1 MATEDI
7 GNIRQILVE
16 DEMRSSYLD
25 YAMSVIT
32 ARALPDARDGL
43 KPAQRRILVAM
54 NDLNLAPNRGYRKC
68 AKIAGDT
75 SGNYHPHGEAVVYP
89 TLVRLAQP
97 FNMRYPLVDG
107 QGNFGSVDGDPP
119 AAMRYTEARLTP
131 LAMEMLADIDMNTVD
146 MFPNYDG
153 TRDEPVPLPGRF
165 PNLIC
170 NGSAGIAVGMATN
183 IPPHNLSE
191 VVDALHHLIEHPDV
205 TIDEL
210 MQFIKG
216 PDFPTGGQLIINE
229 KNREGLVINN
239 LKHAYATGR
248 GRVLIRAKV
257 EFEESSNGRT
267 EIVVTELPYQVNKAL
282 LQERIAELVREKKID
297 GIAAMNDYSDRRGMR
312 LVIETKRDANPH
324 TVLNHLY
331 KHTAMQQ
338 AFGFN
343 MLALVDGQPQLM
355 PLKRL
360 LVEFL
365 DHRQE
370 VLTRRTQ
377 FELDKARQR
386 AHVLEGLVIALDHLD
401 AVIQTIRSA
410 ESREAARPQL
420 MTNFGLSEVQARA
433 ILEMQLGQLANLERQ
448 RILEEYEEIKKRVAY
463 LEDLLAN
470 PRKITYLVRD
480 ELADLKKKFGDAR
493 RTEIVSDF
501 AGEIT
506 DEDLVANEKVLVTV
520 SGRGYVKRMPANTYR
535 VQRRGGRGIIG
546 QVLRE
551 EDALRHMIAA
561 NARDNIL
568 FFSDNGKVYQLKAWQ
583 VPSYDRTA
591 RGTPLI
597 NVINLEA
604 GESITAIL
612 AAPDFENSDFL
623 IFATRSGEVK
633 KSPLKDFSQVRSN
646 GLRAMSL
653 EEDDELLSVKH
664 CRTGDHIILVTERG
678 QSARF
683 TVDVLRTASRVSGGV
698 RGIKLAQ
705 GDQLAAMDVVDPD
718 AQLLI
723 VTQGGYGKRTPL
735 SSYPVKGRGIGG
747 VRAIRTTPKTGT
759 VAAARVVQGHEE
771 LMMISAQG
779 IVIRTPLETISERT
793 GRATSGVILMNL
805 RDGDRMAAIA
815 ILEPSSNGDGD
826 GGNGEPTSSEDVS
839 EDADSDVLDEEALAA
854 LPSQAD
860 IDASEAEASAEDD
873 DDSDADEQADE
884 EEVVDTDDDAQA

>member
-1 MATEDI
+1 MATEDTNI
-7 GNIRQILVE
+7 GNIRNIQVE

-32 ARALPDARDGL
+32 ARALPDVRDGL

-131 LAMEMLADIDMNTVD
+131 LAMEMLADLEMDTVD
-146 MFPNYDG
+146 MIANYDG
-153 TRDEPVPLPGRF
+153 TREEPTVIPGRF
-165 PNLIC
+165 PNLLC
-170 NGSAGIAVGMATN
+170 NGSTGIAVGMATN
-183 IPPHNLSE
+183 MPPHNLGE
-191 VVDALHHLIEHPDV
+191 VIDALHHLIDNPEA

-210 MQFIKG
+210 LEFIKG
-216 PDFPTGGQLIINE
+216 PDFPTGGLVMGFE
-229 KNREGLVINN
+229 KDREGLVINN
-239 LKHAYATGR
+239 IKHAYATGR
-248 GRVLIRAKV
+248 GRILIRAKV
-257 EFEESSNGRT
+257 EFEETDRGRT
-267 EIVVTELPYQVNKAL
+267 QILVTELPYQVNKSV
-282 LQERIAELVREKKID
+282 LQERIAELVRDKKIE
-297 GIAAMNDYSDRRGMR
+297 GIAAMQDESDRKGMR
-312 LVIETKRDANPH
+312 LVIEVKRDANPH

-331 KHTAMQQ
+331 KHTSMQT

-343 MLALVDGQPQLM
+343 MLALVDGQPQLL

-360 LVEFL
+360 LLEFL
-365 DHRQE
+365 DYRQD
-370 VLTRRTQ
+370 VLTRRTR
-377 FELDKARQR
+377 FELAKARQR
-386 AHVLEGLVIALDHLD
+386 AHILEGLVIALDNLD
-401 AVIQTIRSA
+401 AVIRTIRESA
-410 ESREAARPQL
+410 SREAARPLL
-420 MTNFGLSEVQARA
+420 MASFALSELQTRA

-448 RILEEYEEIKKRVAY
+448 KIVEEYEEIKKRVAY

-470 PRKITYLVRD
+470 PRKITLLVRD
-480 ELADLKKKFGDAR
+480 ELTELKRKFGDPR

-506 DEDLVANEKVLVTV
+506 DEDLVANEKVLITI
-520 SGRGYVKRMPANTYR
+520 SGRGYVKRMPATTYR
-535 VQRRGGRGIIG
+535 AQRRGGRGIIG

-568 FFSDNGKVYQLKAWQ
+568 FFSDKGKVYQLKAWQ

-597 NVINLEA
+597 NVINVEP

-623 IFATRSGEVK
+623 IFATRAGEVK
-633 KSPLKDFSQVRSN
+633 KTPLKHFDQVRSN
-646 GLRAMSL
+646 GLRAMTL
-653 EEDDELLSVKH
+653 EAADVLLDVKH
-664 CRTGDHIILVTERG
+664 CRAGEHIILVTERG

-683 TVDVLRTASRVSGGV
+683 NVDILRTASRVSGGV
-698 RGIKLAQ
+698 RGIRLSSEDHLAS
-705 GDQLAAMDVVDPD
+705 MDVVIVD
-718 AQLLI
+718 AQLLV
-723 VTQGGYGKRTPL
+723 VTRNGFGKRTPL
-735 SSYPVKGRGIGG
+735 SAYPEKGRGIGG
-747 VRAIRTTPKTGT
+747 VRAIKTTSKTGP

-771 LMMISAQG
+771 LMMISADG
-779 IVIRTPLETISERT
+779 IVLRTPLETISERS
-793 GRATSGVILMNL
+793 GRATSGVILMSL
-805 RDGDRMAAIA
+805 RDGDRLAAIA
-815 ILEPSSNGDGD
+815 LLEPSPNSNGDD
-826 GGNGEPTSSEDVS
+826 NGNGLTAEGDEDALVALPTSLIEAEPERDDADLAD
-839 EDADSDVLDEEALAA
+839 EDAPTDPIGHDDER
-854 LPSQAD
+854 
-860 IDASEAEASAEDD
+860 DD
-873 DDSDADEQADE
+873 G
-884 EEVVDTDDDAQA
+884 

>member
-7 GNIRQILVE
+7 GNVHDILVQ

-32 ARALPDARDGL
+32 ARALPDVRDGL

-131 LAMEMLADIDMNTVD
+131 LAMEMLADLEMDTVD
-146 MFPNYDG
+146 MIPNYDG
-153 TRDEPVPLPGRF
+153 TRDEPVVVPGRF
-165 PNLIC
+165 PNLLC
-170 NGSAGIAVGMATN
+170 NGSTGIAVGMATN
-183 IPPHNLSE
+183 MPPHNLGE
-191 VVDALHHLIEHPDV
+191 VIDALHHLIENPEA

-210 MQFIKG
+210 LQFIKG
-216 PDFPTGGQLIINE
+216 PDFPTGGLVMGYE
-229 KNREGLVINN
+229 KDREGLVINN
-239 LKHAYATGR
+239 IKHAYATGR

-257 EFEESSNGRT
+257 ELEETHNGRT
-267 EIVVTELPYQVNKAL
+267 QILVTELPYQVNKST
-282 LQERIAELVREKKID
+282 LQERIAELVRDKKIE
-297 GIAAMNDYSDRRGMR
+297 GIAAMQDESDRTGMR
-312 LVIETKRDANPH
+312 LVIEVKRDANPH

-331 KHTAMQQ
+331 KHTSMQT

-343 MLALVDGQPQLM
+343 MLALVDGQPQLL

-360 LVEFL
+360 LLEFL
-365 DHRQE
+365 DYRQN
-370 VLTRRTQ
+370 VLTRRTR
-377 FELDKARQR
+377 FELNKARQR
-386 AHVLEGLVIALDHLD
+386 AHILEGLVIALDNLD
-401 AVIQTIRSA
+401 AVIRTIRESA
-410 ESREAARPQL
+410 SREAARPVL
-420 MTNFGLSEVQARA
+420 MANFGLSEVQTRA

-463 LEDLLAN
+463 LEDLLEN

-480 ELADLKKKFGDAR
+480 ELAELKHKFGDPR

-506 DEDLVANEKVLVTV
+506 DEDLVANEKVLITI
-520 SGRGYVKRMPANTYR
+520 SGRGYVKRMPATTYR
-535 VQRRGGRGIIG
+535 AQRRGGRGIIG

-568 FFSDNGKVYQLKAWQ
+568 FFSDKGKVYQLKAWQ

-597 NVINLEA
+597 NVINVES

-623 IFATRSGEVK
+623 IFATRAGEVK
-633 KSPLKDFSQVRSN
+633 KTPLRHFDQVRSN
-646 GLRAMSL
+646 GLRAMTL
-653 EEDDELLSVKH
+653 EDGDVLLDVKH
-664 CRTGDHIILVTERG
+664 CRAGEHIIVVTERG

-683 TVDVLRTASRVSGGV
+683 NVDILRTASRVSGGV
-698 RGIKLAQ
+698 RGIRLSS
-705 GDQLAAMDVVDPD
+705 GDQLASMDVVIAD
-718 AQLLI
+718 AQLLV
-723 VTQGGYGKRTPL
+723 VTQNGYGKRTPL
-735 SSYPVKGRGIGG
+735 SAYPAKGRGIGG
-747 VRAIRTTPKTGT
+747 VRAIKTTSKTGP
-759 VAAARVVQGHEE
+759 VAAARVVHGHEE
-771 LMMISAQG
+771 LMMISAG
-779 IVIRTPLETISERT
+779 GMVVRIAIETVTEHT
-793 GRATSGVILMNL
+793 GRVTSGVRVMNL
-805 RDGDRMAAIA
+805 KDGDRLAAIA
-815 ILEPSSNGDGD
+815 LLEPGPNGNGDDNGQGAIVAGD
-826 GGNGEPTSSEDVS
+826 EDVL
-839 EDADSDVLDEEALAA
+839 VTI
-854 LPSQAD
+854 P
-860 IDASEAEASAEDD
+860 AETMSATAE
-873 DDSDADEQADE
+873 ADE
-884 EEVVDTDDDAQA
+884 ESTT

>member
-1 MATEDI
+1 MATEGI

-32 ARALPDARDGL
+32 ARALPDVRDGL

-131 LAMEMLADIDMNTVD
+131 LAMEMLADIDMDTVD
-146 MFPNYDG
+146 MLANYDG
-153 TRDEPVPLPGRF
+153 TREEPAVLPGRF

-170 NGSAGIAVGMATN
+170 NGSTGIAVGMATN
-183 IPPHNLSE
+183 IPPHNLGE
-191 VVDALHHLIEHPDV
+191 VVDALHHLIENPDA
-205 TIDEL
+205 TIEDL
-210 MQFIKG
+210 QQFIKG
-216 PDFPTGGQLIINE
+216 PDFPTGGLVMGFE
-229 KNREGLVINN
+229 KDREGLVVNN
-239 LKHAYATGR
+239 IKHAYATGR
-248 GRVLIRAKV
+248 GRILIRAKV
-257 EFEESSNGRT
+257 EFEETANGRT
-267 EIVVTELPYQVNKAL
+267 QIIVTELPYQVNKSV
-282 LQERIAELVREKKID
+282 LQERIAELVRDKKIE
-297 GIAAMNDYSDRRGMR
+297 GIAAMQDESDRHGMR

-331 KHTAMQQ
+331 KHTSMQQ

-343 MLALVDGQPQLM
+343 MLGLVGGQPQLL
-355 PLKRL
+355 PLKRM

-365 DHRQE
+365 DYRQQ

-377 FELDKARQR
+377 FELGKARQR
-386 AHVLEGLVIALDHLD
+386 AHILEGLVIALDNLD
-401 AVIQTIRSA
+401 AVIRTIREA
-410 ESREAARPQL
+410 ASREAARPLL
-420 MTNFGLSEVQARA
+420 MTNFALSEVQARA

-463 LEDLLAN
+463 LEDLLDN

-480 ELADLKKKFGDAR
+480 ELVELKRKFGDAR

-506 DEDLVANEKVLVTV
+506 DEDLVANEKVLITI
-520 SGRGYVKRMPANTYR
+520 SGRGYVKRMPANTYKA
-535 VQRRGGRGIIG
+535 QRRGGRGIIG

-551 EDALRHMIAA
+551 EDALRHMVAA

-568 FFSDNGKVYQLKAWQ
+568 FFSDKGKVYQLKAWQ
-583 VPSYDRTA
+583 IPSYDRTA
-591 RGTPLI
+591 RGTPVI
-597 NVINLEA
+597 NVISVEP

-612 AAPDFENSDFL
+612 DAPDFENSDFL
-623 IFATRSGEVK
+623 IFATRAGEVK

-646 GLRAMSL
+646 GLRAMTL
-653 EEDDELLSVKH
+653 EEDDELLDVKY
-664 CRTGDHIILVTERG
+664 CRAGDHIILVTERG

-683 TVDVLRTASRVSGGV
+683 DVDILRTASRISGGV
-698 RGIKLAQ
+698 RGIRLAG
-705 GDQLAAMDVVDPD
+705 GDALASMDIVEPD
-718 AQLLI
+718 AQLLV
-723 VTQGGYGKRTPL
+723 VTRNGYGKRTPL
-735 SSYPVKGRGIGG
+735 SAYPVKGRGIGG
-747 VRAIRTTPKTGT
+747 VRAINTTAKTGP
-759 VAAARVVQGHEE
+759 VAAARVVHGYEE
-771 LMMISAQG
+771 LMMISAGG
-779 IVIRTPLETISERT
+779 IVIRTPLETISERS

-805 RDGDRMAAIA
+805 REGDRLAAIA
-815 ILEPSSNGDGD
+815 ILEPSANGDGD
-826 GGNGEPTSSEDVS
+826 GDGEDQPILAEESEV
-839 EDADSDVLDEEALAA
+839 AAAA
-854 LPSQAD
+854 LP
-860 IDASEAEASAEDD
+860 AEAGKLEGTADLEDEDNLEDEDEDTEDD
-873 DDSDADEQADE
+873 EGAD
-884 EEVVDTDDDAQA
+884 

>member
-32 ARALPDARDGL
+32 ARALPDVRDGL

-54 NDLNLAPNRGYRKC
+54 NDLNLAPTRGYRKC

-131 LAMEMLADIDMNTVD
+131 LAMEMLADLDMDTVD
-146 MFPNYDG
+146 MVSNYDG
-153 TRDEPVPLPGRF
+153 TRDEPVVLPGRF
-165 PNLIC
+165 PNLLC
-170 NGSAGIAVGMATN
+170 NGSTGIAVGMATN
-183 IPPHNLSE
+183 MPPHNLGE
-191 VVDALHHLIEHPDV
+191 VIDALHHLIDNPEA

-210 MQFIKG
+210 LQFIKG
-216 PDFPTGGQLIINE
+216 PDFPTGGLVMGFE
-229 KNREGLVINN
+229 KDREGLVINN
-239 LKHAYATGR
+239 IKHAYETDR
-248 GRVLIRAKV
+248 GRTQIL
-257 EFEESSNGRT
+257 
-267 EIVVTELPYQVNKAL
+267 VTELPYQVNKAV
-282 LQERIAELVREKKID
+282 LQERIAELVRDKKIE
-297 GIAAMNDYSDRRGMR
+297 GIAAMQDESDRKGMR
-312 LVIETKRDANPH
+312 LVIEVKRDANPH

-331 KHTAMQQ
+331 KHTSMQT

-343 MLALVDGQPQLM
+343 MLALVDGQPQLL

-360 LVEFL
+360 LLEFL
-365 DHRQE
+365 DYRQE
-370 VLTRRTQ
+370 VLTRRTR
-377 FELDKARQR
+377 FELTKARQR
-386 AHVLEGLVIALDHLD
+386 AHILEGLVIALDNLD
-401 AVIQTIRSA
+401 AVIRTIRESA
-410 ESREAARPQL
+410 SREAARPVL
-420 MTNFGLSEVQARA
+420 MAHFSLSEPQTRA

-470 PRKITYLVRD
+470 PRKITYLVSD
-480 ELADLKKKFGDAR
+480 ELTELKKKFGDPR

-506 DEDLVANEKVLVTV
+506 DEDLVANEKVLITI
-520 SGRGYVKRMPANTYR
+520 SGRGYVKRMPANTYKA
-535 VQRRGGRGIIG
+535 QRRGGRGIIG

-568 FFSDNGKVYQLKAWQ
+568 FFSDKGKVYQLKAWQ

-591 RGTPLI
+591 RGTPVI
-597 NVINLEA
+597 NVINVEP

-612 AAPDFENSDFL
+612 DAPDFENSDFL
-623 IFATRSGEVK
+623 IFATRAGEVK

-646 GLRAMSL
+646 GLRAMTL
-653 EEDDELLSVKH
+653 EEDDELLDVKH
-664 CRTGDHIILVTERG
+664 CRAGDHIILVTERG

-683 TVDVLRTASRVSGGV
+683 DVDILRTASRISGGV
-698 RGIKLAQ
+698 RGIRLAG
-705 GDQLAAMDVVDPD
+705 GDALASMDIVEPD
-718 AQLLI
+718 AQLLV
-723 VTQGGYGKRTPL
+723 VTRNGYGKRTPL
-735 SSYPVKGRGIGG
+735 SAYPTKGRGIGG
-747 VRAIRTTPKTGT
+747 VRAINTTSKTGP
-759 VAAARVVQGHEE
+759 VAAARVVHGYEE
-771 LMMISAQG
+771 LMMISAGG
-779 IVIRTPLETISERT
+779 IVIRTPLETISERS

-805 RDGDRMAAIA
+805 REGDRLAAIA
-815 ILEPSSNGDGD
+815 ILEPTPNGGGD
-826 GGNGEPTSSEDVS
+826 EGSGLEAAAQEPDED
-839 EDADSDVLDEEALAA
+839 ALAA
-854 LPSQAD
+854 LP
-860 IDASEAEASAEDD
+860 
-873 DDSDADEQADE
+873 
-884 EEVVDTDDDAQA
+884 

>member
-1 MATEDI
+1 
-7 GNIRQILVE
+7 
-16 DEMRSSYLD
+16 MRESYLD

-32 ARALPDARDGL
+32 SRALPDVRDGL

-97 FNMRYPLVDG
+97 FNMRYPLIDG

-146 MFPNYDG
+146 MAQNYDG
-153 TRDEPVPLPGRF
+153 TRDEPLVLPGRF

-191 VVDALHHLIEHPDV
+191 VVDALHHLVDHPEATIED
-205 TIDEL
+205 L

-216 PDFPTGGQLIINE
+216 PDFPTGGQVMINE
-229 KNREGLVINN
+229 KDREGLVINN

-248 GRVLIRAKV
+248 GRILIRAKV
-257 EFEESSNGRT
+257 EFEETSHGRT
-267 EIVVTELPYQVNKAL
+267 ELVVTELPYQVNKAV

-297 GIAAMNDYSDRRGMR
+297 GIASMNDYSDRRGMR
-312 LVIETKRDANPH
+312 LVIEIKRDANPH

-331 KHTAMQQ
+331 KHTSMQQ

-343 MLALVDGQPQLM
+343 MLALVDGQPQLL
-355 PLKRL
+355 PLKRML
-360 LVEFL
+360 MEFL
-365 DHRQE
+365 DYRQV

-377 FELDKARQR
+377 FELDKARAR
-386 AHVLEGLVIALDHLD
+386 AHILEGMVIALDHLD
-401 AVIQTIRSA
+401 AVIQTIRQA

-420 MTNFGLSEVQARA
+420 VADFGLSEAQARA

-448 RILEEYEEIKKRVAY
+448 RIIDEYEEIKKRVAY

-470 PRKITYLVRD
+470 PRKITLLVRD
-480 ELADLKKKFGDAR
+480 ELAELKKRFGDAR

-506 DEDLVANEKVLVTV
+506 DEDLIANEKVLITV
-520 SGRGYVKRMPANTYR
+520 SGRGYVKRMPASTYR

-551 EDALRHMIAA
+551 EDALRQMVAA

-568 FFSDNGKVYQLKAWQ
+568 FFSDKGKCYQLKAWQ

-597 NVINLEA
+597 NVINIEA
-604 GESITAIL
+604 GENITAIL

-623 IFATRSGEVK
+623 IFATRAGEVK
-633 KSPLKDFSQVRSN
+633 KTPLKHFEQVRSN
-646 GLRAMSL
+646 GLRAMDL
-653 EEDDELLSVKH
+653 AEGDELLDVKH
-664 CRTGDHIILVTERG
+664 CRAADHIILVTERG
-678 QSARF
+678 QSVRF
-683 TVDVLRTASRVSGGV
+683 TVDLLRTASRVSGGV
-698 RGIKLAQ
+698 RGIRLSS
-705 GDQLAAMDVVDPD
+705 GDQLASMDVVQPD

-723 VTQGGYGKRTPL
+723 VSANGYGKRTPL
-735 SSYPVKGRGIGG
+735 SAYPAKGRGIGG
-747 VRAIRTTPKTGT
+747 VRAIRITGKTGP
-759 VAAARVVQGHEE
+759 VAAARVVQGDEE
-771 LMMISAQG
+771 LMMMSAGG
-779 IVIRTPLETISERT
+779 IVIRTAIETISEHT
-793 GRATSGVILMNL
+793 GRSTSGVRVMNL
-805 RDGDRMAAIA
+805 RDGDRLAAIA
-815 ILEPSSNGDGD
+815 ILEPSTN
-826 GGNGEPTSSEDVS
+826 GNGGDDESETADDGEPVAEEV
-839 EDADSDVLDEEALAA
+839 VDEEALAA
-854 LPSQAD
+854 LPTQAD
-860 IDASEAEASAEDD
+860 IDASEAEAAAED
-873 DDSDADEQADE
+873 ADDE
-884 EEVVDTDDDAQA
+884 EQEDEEDVVDTDDDALSH